1 MKAVIAIDS
10 FKESL
15 TSLQAGHAA
24 AAGIRAA
31 MPEAETRV
39 IPLAD
44 GGEGT
49 MEALLAGLGGER
61 ISLRVTGPLGES
73 IDSSYGLLSDGKT
86 AVMEMALA
94 AGLPLVPAGQ
104 RNPLHTTTF
113 GVGELI
119 LDALDRGC
127 REFFIGIG
135 GSATNDGGLGMLS
148 ALGARFHDP
157 AGKPVGIFGRDVE
170 RTASAD
176 LSTLD
181 PRLAD
186 CRFRIACD
194 VSNPLCGPNGA
205 SAVFGPQKGASAEI
219 VARLDAALAAFAR
232 LLGEAAALLPGSGAA
247 GGLGY
252 AFRLL
257 PHAELLGGAELVCDI
272 TGLER
277 AIQAA
282 DIVVTG
288 EGRLDEQT
296 TMGKGP
302 GVVARLAAKHARPVI
317 AFAGCLA
324 DSALLCNRTGI
335 DAFFAIQ
342 RGPATLEEALDIV
355 NAEANLHAAAEQAF
369 RLIAAAKRL

>member
-148 ALGARFHDP
+148 ALGARFHDH

-277 AIQAA
+277 AIQKA

-324 DSALLCNRTGI
+324 DSAPLCNRTGI

-355 NAEANLHAAAEQAF
+355 NAEANLRAAAEQAF